1 MQTPETKPKL
11 TGRTSIPAPPI
22 LIRPTRYVVRMIVF
36 VAIVAVVAALLH
48 ETAYRFFLRNPPLN
62 ALILAVLATGIWLAF
77 RSVLSLEPE
86 VHWIR
91 SFRQNEASGVAP
103 PLLAAVAAV
112 MNDPRPA
119 ALTANHVRNLLDG
132 IYNRLDERRETS
144 RYLIAL
150 LIFLGLLG
158 TFWGLLMTANSVGE
172 TIRSLNV
179 SGQEPAQMFET
190 LRAGLEAPLAGMG
203 TAFSTSLFGLA
214 SSLVL
219 GFLDL
224 QAAQAQTRF
233 ANDVETWLTG
243 WTSVDGGGSWDE
255 DAPSPSYLYALLSK
269 TAESFDDLQA
279 RIDRA
284 TEESARVNGTLRS
297 LGERLASLTD
307 ELHARGAKTE
317 SSSGAEVEA
326 AVLLK
331 RIASAVEAQNN
342 GFDDSMRAHLRS
354 LDLTLGQLVEEG
366 SRGRD
371 HAVAELRNEIR
382 LLARTLSVIAD
393 RER

>member
-1 MQTPETKPKL
+1 
-11 TGRTSIPAPPI
+11 
-22 LIRPTRYVVRMIVF
+22 
-36 VAIVAVVAALLH
+36 
-48 ETAYRFFLRNPPLN
+48 
-62 ALILAVLATGIWLAF
+62 
-77 RSVLSLEPE
+77 
-86 VHWIR
+86 
-91 SFRQNEASGVAP
+91 
-103 PLLAAVAAV
+103 
-112 MNDPRPA
+112 
-119 ALTANHVRNLLDG
+119 
-132 IYNRLDERRETS
+132 
-144 RYLIAL
+144 
-150 LIFLGLLG
+150 
-158 TFWGLLMTANSVGE
+158 
-172 TIRSLNV
+172 
-179 SGQEPAQMFET
+179 
-190 LRAGLEAPLAGMG
+190 
-203 TAFSTSLFGLA
+203 
-214 SSLVL
+214 
-219 GFLDL
+219 
-224 QAAQAQTRF
+224 
-233 ANDVETWLTG
+233 
-243 WTSVDGGGSWDE
+243 
-255 DAPSPSYLYALLSK
+255 
-269 TAESFDDLQA
+269 LQA

-331 RIASAVEAQNN
+331 RIASAVEAQSN